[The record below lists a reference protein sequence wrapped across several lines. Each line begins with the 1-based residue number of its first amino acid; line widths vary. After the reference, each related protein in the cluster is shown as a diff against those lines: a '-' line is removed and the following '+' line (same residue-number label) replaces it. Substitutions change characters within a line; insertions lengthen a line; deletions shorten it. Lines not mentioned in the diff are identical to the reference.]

1 MASINIESDKH
12 NMEKQTDTPNI
23 DIELDD
29 GIYILKIEPN
39 HVSET
44 MLNKLK
50 QAIFDAFK
58 PKPKKTRKKI
68 TNADMTPEQILMKNA
83 NRLKW
88 YNANKEHIKKY
99 VKNRYHT
106 DYEFWK
112 KATDYEREKYQIAH
126 EHVEK
131 KKRGRKPKIP
141 DDNDKSIKI
150 SKSKI
155 TPKPIDVD
163 KPKKNLADHIKSNL
177 NNY

>member
-58 PKPKKTRKKI
+58 PKP
-68 TNADMTPEQILMKNA
+68 
-83 NRLKW
+83 
-88 YNANKEHIKKY
+88 
-99 VKNRYHT
+99 
-106 DYEFWK
+106 
-112 KATDYEREKYQIAH
+112 
-126 EHVEK
+126 
-131 KKRGRKPKIP
+131 RKP
-141 DDNDKSIKI
+141 IKNNQCGHDTRANFNE
-150 SKSKI
+150 KSK
-155 TPKPIDVD
+155 
-163 KPKKNLADHIKSNL
+163 
-177 NNY
+177 

>member
-58 PKPKKTRKKI
+58 PKPRKPRKKI
-68 TNADMTPEQILMKNA
+68 TNADMTPEQILMKKA

-88 YNANKEHIKKY
+88 YRANKEHVKNYIKK
-99 VKNRYHT
+99 RYNT

-112 KATDYEREKYQIAH
+112 N
-126 EHVEK
+126 K
-131 KKRGRKPKIP
+131 KKQIMKEKNIEWLTKMWRTKKEDRNLKIQYHLRLRQTMM
-141 DDNDKSIKI
+141 KVLK
-150 SKSKI
+150 
-155 TPKPIDVD
+155 
-163 KPKKNLADHIKSNL
+163 
-177 NNY
+177 